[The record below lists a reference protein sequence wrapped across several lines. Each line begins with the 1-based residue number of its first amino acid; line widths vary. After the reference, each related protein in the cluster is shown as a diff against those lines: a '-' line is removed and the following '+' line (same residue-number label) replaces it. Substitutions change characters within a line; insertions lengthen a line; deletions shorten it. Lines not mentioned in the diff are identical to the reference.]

1 VEPLIVKLIIQ
12 PDDGVEPLLSLIKG
26 AKISLALTVFRFDRS
41 DLEKALKTAIDKG
54 VKVNS
59 LIAYSNRGGEK
70 SLRKLELS
78 FLEAGMTVTRTS
90 NDLIR
95 YHNKVM
101 VIDSRILGVLSF
113 NFTHLDIDRSRG
125 FGIVTKNKKW
135 VAEASKLLDADSKR
149 TPYKCESDTFVVSPV
164 NARKVLGN
172 FLKKARKQLL
182 IYDPKISD
190 REMLRILKEQQEA
203 GVEIRVIGQTKARLP
218 VRRLSNMRLHTR
230 TIIRDGAQ
238 AFIGSQSLRGHE
250 LDARREV
257 GLIVHEAKI
266 VNQLM
271 ATFES
276 DWKSAVAHKTNAR
289 ASLPKDTEP
298 SKVDTEKAMKVL
310 AKELH
315 PIATTV
321 KKAVEKVV
329 IETGEEILHDGEIR
343 ETVKKVVKKVVK
355 QAVKDAV
362 EA

>member
-1 VEPLIVKLIIQ
+1 MKLIIQ
-12 PDDGVEPLLSLIKG
+12 PDDGIEPLLSLIKG
-26 AKISLALTVFRFDRS
+26 AKKRVDLTVFRFDRS
-41 DLEKALKTAIDKG
+41 DLEKALKSAVDKG

-70 SLRKLELS
+70 SLRKLELR
-78 FLEAGMTVTRTS
+78 FLEAGMTVARTS
-90 NDLIR
+90 NNLIR
-95 YHNKVM
+95 YHDKVM

-125 FGIVTKNKKW
+125 FGIITKNKKW
-135 VAEASKLLDADSKR
+135 VGEASKLLDADCKR
-149 TPYKCESDTFVVSPV
+149 TSYKCESDTFVVSPA
-164 NARKVLGN
+164 NARKLLGN

-190 REMLRILKEQQEA
+190 REMLRILKEREKA
-203 GVEIRVIGQTKARLP
+203 GVEIRVIGQTKASLS

-238 AFIGSQSLRGHE
+238 AFIGSQSLRANE

-266 VNQLM
+266 IHKLM

-276 DWKSAVAHKTNAR
+276 DWKSGVAQKAKVR
-289 ASLPKDTEP
+289 ASPPKDAESP
-298 SKVDTEKAMKVL
+298 KMDTEKAMEVL

-329 IETGEEILHDGEIR
+329 IETGEEILQDGEIR

-362 EA
+362 QA